1 VIARQRFIEDD
12 LIAGGNDDD
21 TPATLRTM
29 SHASP
34 LPRSLVTLAPRLFLL
49 LLLSTWSASCA
60 RTHLFYE
67 ARELRHES
75 LKGHQKDELQAL
87 LSDRLKDRKVIRVDG
102 DGRKQTVTATR
113 AGLGRLDLAE
123 LGALWLATSTGDVGG
138 EADMR
143 VRTSKGSVPVT
154 VTIALDGT
162 IVVHSGGREAD
173 PDEGPLLSEDEIRD
187 QYRLKTTLPGKWQA
201 NERRALAQSL
211 SLLSPAELDVVR
223 GLVFE
228 RRAAPPDRDP
238 DKAAVYALDGCR
250 GTISLYSS
258 GVRSD
263 RFRFVG
269 DPTTPRSA
277 VLHSIV
283 HEMGHAF
290 ERDAAR
296 DAYCAAAR
304 TSGNRRNDLIR
315 QGNQLVA
322 ESPVLRA
329 YLDVKAG
336 EPGPTD
342 YGNASPNES
351 FAESFA
357 LFHVDPDALQRTLP
371 RVYAWFKNRGHEK
384 AARARPPT
392 S

>member
-1 VIARQRFIEDD
+1 MHPSSSSF
-12 LIAGGNDDD
+12 
-21 TPATLRTM
+21 
-29 SHASP
+29 SSSSSFAS
-34 LPRSLVTLAPRLFLL
+34 RSLLSALSVLS
-49 LLLSTWSASCA
+49 LLSSSCA

-67 ARELRHES
+67 AREMHHDA
-75 LKGHQKDELQAL
+75 LKSSQKDDLQAL
-87 LSDRLKDRKVIRVDG
+87 LADRLKNRHVVRIDSDG
-102 DGRKQTVTATR
+102 KTHDVVTTR
-113 AGLGRLDLAE
+113 AGLGKLDLAE
-123 LGALWLATSTGDVGG
+123 LGALWLATSPGDVGG
-138 EADMR
+138 EADLR
-143 VRTSKGSVPVT
+143 VRTGRGSVPVT
-154 VTIALDGT
+154 VTIALDGSV
-162 IVVHSGGREAD
+162 VVHSGGREAD
-173 PDEGPLLSEDEIRD
+173 PDEGPLLSEDGIRE
-187 QYRLKTTLPGKWQA
+187 QYHLKTTLPGKWQE

-211 SLLSPAELDVVR
+211 SLLSPTELDVVR

-228 RRAAPPDRDP
+228 RRASPADHDP
-238 DKAAVYALDGCR
+238 DKAALYTLDGCR
-250 GTISLYSS
+250 GKISLFSS

-290 ERDAAR
+290 EKDAAR
-296 DAYCAAAR
+296 DTYCAAMRA
-304 TSGNRRNDLIR
+304 SGARRNDLIGK
-315 QGNQLVA
+315 GNDLA
-322 ESPVLRA
+322 TDNPVLRA

-342 YGNASPNES
+342 YGNTSAAES

-371 RVYAWFKNRGHEK
+371 RVYAWFKSGGHEK
-384 AARARPPT
+384 AARQHTA